1 MISQNIIIEK
11 NEADA
16 KLRNIHFRRLK
27 NEIISIDDSVF
38 LYDNYLRTND
48 VRYLNE
54 LLWLKNKNN
63 IDLAL
68 THFHTNLNDK
78 KQHKYFYNDD
88 LKGCLKTASDHI
100 KVKKQDFENKKICLI
115 GLPFHFLIGFKKL
128 RKFKADVAIVN
139 IAYHPNRKT
148 HLLLNNKITNLF
160 YKIYFGKKRY
170 KVISIQ
176 HKSELKEIELD
187 NKYDIGFHKLSFII
201 SEQLINQFKH
211 GLINDHWGAL
221 PLFKGRSTLDYSRLF
236 GAELIITNHLIHKE
250 IDAGPILLYSKID
263 RNKLKKSIYY
273 QLGGRIVKSIAL
285 LCKNDFKNIDN
296 SKGEMF
302 FEMHPFLKE
311 HIKTN
316 KL

>member
-88 LKGCLKTASDHI
+88 LKAPKTW
-100 KVKKQDFENKKICLI
+100 
-115 GLPFHFLIGFKKL
+115 
-128 RKFKADVAIVN
+128 
-139 IAYHPNRKT
+139 T
-148 HLLLNNKITNLF
+148 T
-160 YKIYFGKKRY
+160 GK
-170 KVISIQ
+170 
-176 HKSELKEIELD
+176 
-187 NKYDIGFHKLSFII
+187 
-201 SEQLINQFKH
+201 
-211 GLINDHWGAL
+211 
-221 PLFKGRSTLDYSRLF
+221 P
-236 GAELIITNHLIHKE
+236 
-250 IDAGPILLYSKID
+250 
-263 RNKLKKSIYY
+263 
-273 QLGGRIVKSIAL
+273 
-285 LCKNDFKNIDN
+285 
-296 SKGEMF
+296 
-302 FEMHPFLKE
+302 
-311 HIKTN
+311 
-316 KL
+316 